1 MYMIYVNFH
10 LYNIYTHIRTYRYIY
25 VYIHI
30 FVHMY
35 ILYTYVHVYIFENPI
50 SEFSRNLNI

>member
-1 MYMIYVNFH
+1 MIYVNFH